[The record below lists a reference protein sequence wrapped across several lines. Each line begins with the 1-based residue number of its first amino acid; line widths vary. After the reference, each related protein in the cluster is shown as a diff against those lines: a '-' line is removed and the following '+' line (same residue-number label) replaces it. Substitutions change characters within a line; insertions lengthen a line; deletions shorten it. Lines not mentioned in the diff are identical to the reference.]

1 MNRELRKIVYN
12 EFGKDFF
19 KLMNNAIFGKAI
31 ENVRKKRTDIK
42 LVANEAK
49 RNYLVL
55 ESNYH
60 KKNFQKI
67 ISNKNDVH

>member
-1 MNRELRKIVYN
+1 MNRELRNIVYN
-12 EFGKDFF
+12 QFGKDVF
-19 KLMNNAIFGKAI
+19 KLMNNAVFGKAI
-31 ENVRKKRTDIK
+31 ENVTKKRTDIK

-60 KKNFQKI
+60 KKIFQNI